1 MHASRCLVACWAT
14 FLSLVAFAGTE
25 QHISVFAML
34 ANVDYAKAAA
44 AMWDDF
50 LSTDVLFYALAV
62 YEGYRF
68 SIVRPKSLQEKKA

>member
-1 MHASRCLVACWAT
+1 
-14 FLSLVAFAGTE
+14 
-25 QHISVFAML
+25 ML